1 MGYYNKSASI
11 VKLAVIGDVFK
22 EGSVG
27 PIPNDQIRSFNY
39 TLLGNNAFKFVFELV
54 NYDEAL
60 LTAITKSINKI
71 VKEAGA
77 PDYTN
82 LNPDHSDLTSLPK
95 ILVQFGYEDH
105 KGNEVLSKVHFS
117 TVSEVDYK
125 FSQGQEKI
133 LVITSVFDP
142 TGGEGADPIDKANYV
157 STQILD
163 IIFPVENTVEDA
175 DVFFKKSSED
185 EFNPNPNISPF
196 DIVINICRD
205 LLSSKDAVAWTH
217 LEPSGT
223 PGERGH
229 EIMANLVLNDALSY
243 KVDWR
248 FNEHDSLKSWLK
260 GAEAELGEEG
270 AGSWKDTFVVL
281 SEMTGEGGQDWIEGK
296 TGFGARQYNDLIQL
310 LEPLHLSLE
319 RRYEEYGYWDNLM
332 KTTLSQLATMGAGV
346 ISFFGWVVD
355 KAVEAVKA
363 VTPASFTNAFVTAE
377 EAMSKWW
384 SDDIPLTY
392 TVNENSGSNIL
403 EAVYAK
409 VPGLDYHAEG
419 NDPFTAE
426 FGLREYQVNS
436 IMSGAMETRA
446 TLRMTSPPNS
456 GLVSVNLHGREVVL
470 YTIPDNQQQSGTLSD
485 LLLEF
490 QADVLAD
497 ARDIEGLD
505 EVQQAEAEEAAG
517 ALTPESEGISIS
529 NMSDSEKLNAF
540 NRNIKFHA
548 ESGEGTS
555 IFETVEAI
563 IKGYNRIFTH
573 GHSEHDMGIA
583 YISET
588 SAGDF
593 NTVLLEH
600 EGQPLQTRL
609 LNIVIGLRTDVT
621 KYQED
626 FFGPDGPYGREILSS
641 PITREEEDHL
651 VIHLDY
657 GRNTSIIK
665 FFDYT
670 GDIRWIRNIS
680 ASIATN
686 YHIDN
691 IYHHLEGKA
700 IKKSYTEVLP
710 LLLNDD
716 AFLTAMKKT
725 GANTL
730 IVETLKK
737 LEGQLLSEY
746 RDIDTGVYKNGV
758 AEGQDFYATVH
769 PVTAQELQ
777 DLKFVAEYIRSS
789 ENHEALTSNS
799 DTFKDSLSSFHLFIA
814 GIYESETVGLLMDQR
829 KPDQGFYL
837 KPATQFDK
845 IAKSTS
851 SSETRRKLSM
861 YMDNVN
867 MFAEVKIKTLGIP
880 ELSIIPDIT
889 SRPVQ
894 FSVYDPSEVTERKH
908 WLSGTYRITALAHTI
923 SPSEGFSSEFT
934 LLKHQIF

>member
-1 MGYYNKSASI
+1 MGDYNKSASI

-22 EGSVG
+22 EGNVK
-27 PIPNDQIRSFNY
+27 PIPNDQIKSFNY
-39 TLLGNNAFKFVFELV
+39 TLLGDNAFKFVFELV

-60 LTAITKSINKI
+60 LSAITKSVNKI
-71 VKEAGA
+71 VKDAGT

-105 KGNEVLSKVHFS
+105 KGNEILSKVHFS

-133 LVITSVFDP
+133 LILTSVFDP
-142 TGGEGADPIDKANYV
+142 TGGEEADPLDKANYV

-163 IIFPVENTVEDA
+163 IIFPVENTRTRA
-175 DVFFKKSSED
+175 DVFFKKSMSGE
-185 EFNPNPNISPF
+185 ENTNPYITPF

-205 LLSSKDAVAWTH
+205 LLRSKDAVAWTH

-223 PGERGH
+223 PGERPY
-229 EIMANLVLNDALSY
+229 EVMSNKVLHDALSY
-243 KVDWR
+243 KVDYRW
-248 FNEHDSLKSWLK
+248 NEHDDLKSWLK
-260 GAEAELGEEG
+260 AGEAELKDGE
-270 AGSWKDTFVVL
+270 GSWKDSFIVT
-281 SEMTGEGGQDWIEGK
+281 SEMFGETGQDWIEGK
-296 TGFGARQYNDLIQL
+296 TGFGSRQYSDLIQL

-319 RRYEEYGYWDNLM
+319 RRYEEYGYWDNLC
-332 KTTLSQLATMGAGV
+332 KTTVAALASVGAGV
-346 ISFFGWVVD
+346 I
-355 KAVEAVKA
+355 KAVGSFWNA
-363 VTPASFTNAFVTAE
+363 TTSIFTNTFSSASDAIS
-377 EAMSKWW
+377 AWW
-384 SDDIPLTY
+384 SDDMELTY
-392 TVNENSGSNIL
+392 TVNENSGTNIL
-403 EAVYAK
+403 EAVYGA
-409 VPGLDYHAEG
+409 VPDLNFHSSG

-426 FGLREYQVNS
+426 FRVNQTQTDR
-436 IMSGAMETRA
+436 IVSGAMETPV
-446 TLRMTSPPNS
+446 TIRMITPHNS
-456 GLVSVNLHGREVVL
+456 GLVSVNLHGREVVG
-470 YTIPDNQQQSGTLSD
+470 YTVEGNQSQTGVLKD

-490 QADVLAD
+490 QADMLAAIAD
-497 ARDIEGLD
+497 NEDLN
-505 EVQQAEAEEAAG
+505 EVKNAEAEEAA
-517 ALTPESEGISIS
+517 ATTPEDDGIPIS
-529 NMSDSEKLNAF
+529 GMSDSEKLNAF
-540 NRNIKFHA
+540 NRSIKFVA
-548 ESGEGTS
+548 TSDEGTS
-555 IFETVEAI
+555 IFQTVDSI
-563 IKGYNRIFTH
+563 IKGYNKIFTH
-573 GHSEHDMGIA
+573 GHSQHEMGIA

-609 LNIVIGLRTDVT
+609 LNIVIGLRTDVVQ
-621 KYQED
+621 YQED
-626 FFGPDGPYGREILSS
+626 FYGFDGPYSREILSS
-641 PITREEEDHL
+641 SITKEEEDHL

-657 GRNTSIIK
+657 GTNTSIIK

-670 GDIRWIRNIS
+670 GDIRWLRNIS
-680 ASIATN
+680 SSIATN

-710 LLLNDD
+710 LLLQDPE
-716 AFLTAMKKT
+716 FVKAMGKT
-725 GANTL
+725 GATTD
-730 IVETLKK
+730 ITETLKK
-737 LEGQLLSEY
+737 LENQLLSEY
-746 RDIDTGVYKNGV
+746 RDIDTGELKKGEG
-758 AEGQDFYATVH
+758 EGQDFYSTVH

-777 DLKFVAEYIRSS
+777 DLKFVAEYIRSN
-789 ENHEALTSNS
+789 EADNALTSDS

-894 FSVYDPSEVTERKH
+894 FSVYDPSEVEERKH
-908 WLSGTYRITALAHTI
+908 WLSGTYRISALAHSI